1 MLVLEDLVGLHIQ
14 LNVHIQIFIASG
26 CSIVLTHQK
35 YNERKKYSE
44 SNVDC
49 NKIFYVFTVV
59 LGRGDQVVY
68 LVNHFEL
75 YLGVS

>member
-1 MLVLEDLVGLHIQ
+1 MPCN
-14 LNVHIQIFIASG
+14 LN
-26 CSIVLTHQK
+26 THTNLFRLK